1 MKLYDMTKAPNPRR
15 VRMFLAEKGIEID
28 RIEMNIAAGDNL
40 TPEFLA
46 INPRGLL
53 PTLVLDDGQVL
64 DESIAICRYFEALQP
79 EPNLFGTSPLESAI
93 IEQWQR
99 RIELSGMAAVGM
111 VFRNSA
117 PHFANHV
124 VAGDVPAIPQL
135 PALVE
140 QGTILTQHF
149 FRRLNDHL
157 GHQPFVAG
165 HRFTVADITGFISL
179 DFSKW
184 VKLFPGEDMPHLLA
198 WYARIKER
206 PSAKA

>member
-1 MKLYDMTKAPNPRR
+1 MKLYDMAKAPNPRR
-15 VRMFLAEKGIEID
+15 VRMFLAEKGIDID
-28 RIEMNIAAGDNL
+28 RVELNIVTGDNL

-79 EPNLFGTSPLESAI
+79 EPNLFGTTALEMAM

-99 RIELSGMAAVGM
+99 RIELTGMMAVGM

-124 VAGDVPAIPQL
+124 VAGDVPAIAQL

-140 QGTILTQHF
+140 QGTLLAQHF

-157 GHQPFVAG
+157 AHQPYVAG
-165 HRFTVADITGFISL
+165 DRFTLADITGFITL

-184 VKLFPGEDMPHLLA
+184 VKLFPGEDMPHLFA
-198 WYARIKER
+198 WYSRIKER
-206 PSAKA
+206 PSARA